1 MIYLNSMISQHNQI
15 SNILSYKSHTFGFEF
30 CLFYILFLLGGM
42 KAVKENLLVQ
52 DTMVAFIFSNYTLPG
67 ENNLVLSLTC
77 KLLCIGQLF
86 EGDLR

>member
-1 MIYLNSMISQHNQI
+1 MISQPNQF

-42 KAVKENLLVQ
+42 KAVQENLLVQ
-52 DTMVAFIFSNYTLPG
+52 DTMAAFIFINNTLPR

-77 KLLCIGQLF
+77 KHLCIG
-86 EGDLR
+86 